1 MDLTSSPQM
10 KQLLNVRP
18 VQDIPIQSGRQEGP
32 ILKVDINTALLL
44 LLYYIHR

>member
-32 ILKVDINTALLL
+32 ILKVGINTALLL
-44 LLYYIHR
+44 LYCIHR